1 MSQTNDNFENLW
13 NRLRES
19 IRERREPETVYTMGG
34 IMTRD
39 YFRFST
45 GEVDLDENDR
55 PMVSTHAGALKA
67 TLTAYARK
75 EDLIAIAE
83 HCLLR
88 AAQFDPPTFDASAHG
103 HLITE
108 QP

>member
-1 MSQTNDNFENLW
+1 MSQTNDNFEALW
-13 NRLRES
+13 GRLKES
-19 IRERREPETVYTMGG
+19 IRERREPESVYTMDGP
-34 IMTRD
+34 MARY

-45 GEVDLDENDR
+45 GEIDLDENNR
-55 PMVSTHAGALKA
+55 PIVSAHAGRSGAS
-67 TLTAYARK
+67 LTAYARK

-88 AAQFDPPTFDASAHG
+88 AAQFD
-103 HLITE
+103 